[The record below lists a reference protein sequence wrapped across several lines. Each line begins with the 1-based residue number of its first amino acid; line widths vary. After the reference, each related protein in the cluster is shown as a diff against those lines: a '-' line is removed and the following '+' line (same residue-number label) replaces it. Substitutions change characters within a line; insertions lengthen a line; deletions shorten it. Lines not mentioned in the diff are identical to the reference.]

1 MGASHLDGM
10 KCYVQAWGSPKES
23 FSRVVPA
30 LYPED
35 RVEMVLWVQTDLP
48 S

>member
-1 MGASHLDGM
+1 MGLSKG
-10 KCYVQAWGSPKES
+10 K
-23 FSRVVPA
+23 FSRVVLA